1 MEIEDLR
8 AYIYCL
14 RIEGLIPYRVE
25 PAHTTGK
32 VGANPILGMNIV
44 GIL

>member
-1 MEIEDLR
+1 MEIEDSR

-25 PAHTTGK
+25 PAHTTGE
-32 VGANPILGMNIV
+32 VGAIPILGMNV
-44 GIL
+44 VRIL